1 MTVVVDASVALK
13 WFVAEEQSD
22 AAYSLLRSDEPL
34 TAPEMIVTEVTNAAW
49 RKLIRS
55 EITQNQAM
63 TIASGIRYS
72 DVEMLPTSVL
82 NERALEIAA
91 MLNHPVYDC
100 LYLACAEETGATVIT
115 ADRRFYRAA
124 ADGGFARRIA
134 LLGGRRRSAAP
145 P

>member
-1 MTVVVDASVALK
+1 MTMVVDASVALK

-22 AAYSLLRSDEPL
+22 AAYRLLQSGERL
-34 TAPEMIVTEVTNAAW
+34 IAPELIVAEVTNAAW

-55 EITQNQAM
+55 EISHGQAA

-72 DVEMLPTSVL
+72 DVEMMPSAAF

-91 MLNHPVYDC
+91 ELNHPVYDS
-100 LYLACAEETGATVIT
+100 LYLACAEDMDVTVIT

-124 ADGGFARRIA
+124 ADGGFARRIV
-134 LLGGRRRSAAP
+134 LLGGRRRAT
-145 P
+145 